1 MKNSV
6 SKIIAIL
13 FIATLFTS
21 CNVDMINRIN
31 GNKNVITK
39 TRKIADQF
47 TGIKVSTGLDV
58 YITQGSNN
66 KVIVEADENLHDII
80 ITEVEDGILKIYADK
95 GIWRAEAKKV
105 HVTIKDLTLLI
116 ATSGSDVY
124 GKEVIDTDE
133 ISISATSGADINIKV
148 NATSVETN
156 STSGSDINI
165 SGITI
170 NHASNATSG
179 SSIDAYEL
187 ESENTIAKVTS
198 GANINI
204 FASKKLEARATSGGD
219 IDFKGNPKT
228 VDKKT
233 TSGGSI
239 SKK

>member
-13 FIATLFTS
+13 FITTLFTS
-21 CNVDMINRIN
+21 CNVDMMNRVS

-66 KVIVEADENLHDII
+66 KVTVEADENLHDII

-165 SGITI
+165 YGITI